1 MVTRPSDS
9 ANAST
14 TVTTPSTVARVRTAG
29 QSNAFKSGCGKARPE
44 VSMTIAS
51 SGRSRASNL
60 SMVGMKSS
68 ATVQHIQPLV
78 SSTMSPGAQA
88 FAAHSST
95 SPPSNPASPN
105 SLTITAMRRPSA
117 CVSSE
122 RSNVVLP
129 APRNPV
135 STVTGTRD
143 ISIFSSRRAF
153 QPERKPGCDEHDIG
167 NGRGND
173 LVQPA
178 LSVAKAAAERRLGHQ
193 AETDLVRHKYDGIF
207 GHAEKSREPTR
218 FHFGIALREHQI

>member
-29 QSNAFKSGCGKARPE
+29 QSNAFKSGWGSARPE
-44 VSMTIAS
+44 FSMTMAS

-60 SMVGMKSS
+60 SIVGMKSS
-68 ATVQHIQPLV
+68 ATVQQMQPLV
-78 SSTMSPGAQA
+78 SSTISPGAQA

-105 SLTITAMRRPSA
+105 SLTNTAMRRPSA

-143 ISIFSSRRAF
+143 MQDSPQEERFSQS
-153 QPERKPGCDEHDIG
+153 GS
-167 NGRGND
+167 
-173 LVQPA
+173 PA
-178 LSVAKAAAERRLGHQ
+178 AMNTTLGTVARTL
-193 AETDLVRHKYDGIF
+193 
-207 GHAEKSREPTR
+207 
-218 FHFGIALREHQI
+218 